1 MQKNLYITIIERI
14 EHLMAN
20 KKNSASKNKT
30 GIFIISAIVILLLAS
45 VCTITIVKSGSDTIL
60 KGVTAGGIDLSGLT
74 AKEAEDKITERLSE
88 CYKETIIINAGT
100 DSIEATIS
108 DFGADYDCRLTAENA
123 FNYGHNGFF
132 SSVVPALKS
141 FFGMEAKQEL
151 AVHINNRVFDET
163 MSSFTVY
170 DKSVQASYEFTENS
184 IKVTNGKSADT
195 INPVTA
201 KETLASAMKNLD
213 FSAVTFEIEHI
224 APIPV
229 DIEEI
234 AIKHAN
240 EAVSA
245 SYYRDAEG
253 NIKVTDGND
262 KVTVDVKKAKEII
275 NAHSTPGETFEI
287 PAKVEF
293 ATHTREELEE
303 ALFRDVMG
311 SYTTSYASSNANR
324 SHNVALAAS
333 SCNDKILL
341 PGESFSY
348 NTALGKRT
356 PESGYKLAGAYLNGQ
371 TVQEYG
377 GGICQVSS
385 TLYNAV
391 LRANL
396 KIDERL
402 CHMFRVA
409 YVPLGLDATVDYG
422 TVDFVFSNDTEYPIK
437 VVSYTT
443 SSKQVI
449 CEILGTKTENFTV
462 SFETTGIS
470 AVPFPTEIIED
481 PTLPVGEEKI
491 EETGSDGTRCTV
503 YRIVS
508 VDGEVK
514 SRTFESTSY
523 YMPHKEVKRVGTM
536 PVDETLVPE
545 GTTETAS
552 AESIP
557 SATPDVAPTT
567 PSESLPET
575 PVAPAEST
583 PSASSVSEI

>member
-1 MQKNLYITIIERI
+1 
-14 EHLMAN
+14 MAN
-20 KKNSASKNKT
+20 KKTSAVKSKT
-30 GIFIISAIVILLLAS
+30 GIFIISAIIILLLIA
-45 VCTITIVKSGSDTIL
+45 VCTITVVKSGSDTIL

-74 AKEAEDKITERLSE
+74 AKEAEDKITEKLSE

-100 DSIEATIS
+100 DTIEATIS

-141 FFGMEAKQEL
+141 FFGIKTEQEL
-151 AVHINNRVFDET
+151 IVHINNRIFDET

-184 IKVTNGKSADT
+184 IKVTNGKSAET

-213 FSAVTFEIEHI
+213 FSSVTFEIEHI

-229 DIEEI
+229 DIEDI

-275 NAHSTPGETFEI
+275 NSHTTPGETFEI

-311 SYTTSYASSNANR
+311 TYTTSFASSSADR
-324 SHNVALAAS
+324 SHNVSLAAS
-333 SCNDKILL
+333 SCNEKILL
-341 PGESFSY
+341 PGEVFSY
-348 NTALGKRT
+348 NEALGRRT
-356 PESGYKLAGAYLNGQ
+356 PEAGYRKAGAYLNGE

-377 GGICQVSS
+377 GGICQISS
-385 TLYNAV
+385 TLYIAV
-391 LRANL
+391 LKANL
-396 KIDERL
+396 KIEERL
-402 CHMFRVA
+402 CHMFRVG
-409 YVPLGLDATVDYG
+409 YVPMGLDATVDYG
-422 TVDFVFSNDTEYPIK
+422 TVDFKFSNDTDYPIK
-437 VVSYTT
+437 VVAYTT
-443 SSKQVI
+443 DKKQAV
-449 CEILGTKTENFTV
+449 CEIHGTKTENFEV

-470 AVPFPTEIIED
+470 AVPFTTEIIED
-481 PTLPVGEEKI
+481 PTLPIGEEVI
-491 EETGSDGTRCTV
+491 ESEGSDGSRCTT
-503 YRIVS
+503 YRIVK
-508 VDGEVK
+508 VDGEVV
-514 SRTFESTSY
+514 SRTQESTSY
-523 YMPHKEVKRVGTM
+523 YMAHKEVKRVGTM
-536 PVDETLVPE
+536 PVEEATTPE
-545 GTTETAS
+545 VAPTETV
-552 AESIP
+552 P
-557 SATPDVAPTT
+557 STTPDVAPAT
-567 PSESLPET
+567 PSEPET
-575 PVAPAEST
+575 PVVPSESAPAT
-583 PSASSVSEI
+583 PVVSEL